1 MNKDY
6 KLKKE
11 LLSPPGDTIQE
22 TIDKIG
28 MNQYELAERLG
39 KNIKN
44 VNQIIK
50 GKEPITTATA
60 IALEKVLGIPA
71 DFWIERDR
79 QYQKELAEIEF
90 DEYLEECKGWTK
102 HFPVSNIIKLG
113 WIPESK
119 NPIELSKSMLNYFGI
134 ASPEQ
139 WNTLYISKAAK
150 VAFKISLA
158 HTNEPEAI
166 SVWLRKGEID
176 AKKLQVK
183 EFNKDLFKKSLDKIK
198 ELSFNHPPNFKEQ
211 LQKLCSEAGV
221 AVIYTPNIPKATIS
235 GATRWIFNTTVPLIQ
250 LSGRY
255 RTNDHFWFTFFHE
268 VGHILLHGK
277 KDVFLEDVT
286 GHKIDQEKESEADKF
301 SGKFLIPDQ
310 LYRQLLQLKPF
321 SQASILN
328 FAKKQRIHPAIIVG
342 RLQHDNI
349 IQHSRFN
356 EVKIYLNLFN
366 E

>member
-1 MNKDY
+1 MYSEY

-22 TIDKIG
+22 TIDTIG

-50 GKEPITTATA
+50 GKEPITTSTA

-79 QYQKELAEIEF
+79 QYQKEFAEIEF
-90 DEYLEECKGWTK
+90 DEYLENCKDWIK
-102 HFPVSNIIKLG
+102 HFPIANMVKLG
-113 WIPESK
+113 WIPASK
-119 NPIELSKSMLNYFGI
+119 NPIELLKYLLNYFGI

-139 WNTLYISKAAK
+139 WSTLYISKATN

-158 HTNEPEAI
+158 HTSEPEAI

-183 EFNKDLFKKSLDKIK
+183 EFNKDLFKKNLEKIK
-198 ELSFNHPPNFKEQ
+198 ELSFHHPADFKDQ

-221 AVIYTPNIPKATIS
+221 AIVYTPNIPKATIS
-235 GATRWIFNTTVPLIQ
+235 SATRWIFNTTVPLIQ

-255 RTNDHFWFTFFHE
+255 KTNDHFWFTFFHE
-268 VGHILLHGK
+268 AGHILLHGK
-277 KDVFLEDVT
+277 KDVFLEEVT
-286 GHKIDQEKESEADKF
+286 GHKIDKEKEVEADRYA
-301 SGKFLIPDQ
+301 SKFLIPDIQ
-310 LYRQLLQLKPF
+310 YQQLLQLKPY
-321 SQASILN
+321 SESSVLD
-328 FAKKQRIHPAIIVG
+328 FANKQHIHPAIVVG
-342 RLQHDNI
+342 RLQHDDI
-349 IQHSRFN
+349 IPHNRFN
-356 EVKIYLNLFN
+356 DTKIHIDLFG
-366 E
+366 

>member
-39 KNIKN
+39 KNVKN

-50 GKEPITTATA
+50 GKEPITTSTA

-79 QYQKELAEIEF
+79 QYQKGLAEIEF
-90 DEYLEECKGWTK
+90 DEYLEECKDWTK
-102 HFPVSNIIKLG
+102 HFPVSNMTKLG

-150 VAFKISLA
+150 VTFKISLA
-158 HTNEPEAI
+158 HTSEPEAI
-166 SVWLRKGEID
+166 SVWLRQGEIE

-183 EFNKDLFKKSLDKIK
+183 EFNKELFKKNLEIIK
-198 ELSFNHPPNFKEQ
+198 ELSFLHPSNFKER
-211 LQKLCSEAGV
+211 LQKLCSETGA
-221 AVIYTPNIPKATIS
+221 AVVYTPNIPKATIS

-255 RTNDHFWFTFFHE
+255 KTNDHFWFTFFHE
-268 VGHILLHGK
+268 AGHILLHGK

-286 GHKIDQEKESEADKF
+286 GHKIDQEKETEADRF
-301 SGKFLIPDQ
+301 ASKFLIPDLQ
-310 LYRQLLQLKPF
+310 FQQLLQLKPY
-321 SQASILN
+321 SKSSILE
-328 FAKKQRIHPAIIVG
+328 FANKYHIHPAIIVG
-342 RLQHDNI
+342 RLQHEE
-349 IQHSRFN
+349 QLPHSKFN
-356 EVKIYLNLFN
+356 ELKEKINLF

>member
-1 MNKDY
+1 MTNKY

-22 TIDKIG
+22 TIDAIG

-50 GKEPITTATA
+50 GKEPITTSTA

-90 DEYLEECKGWTK
+90 DEYLEDCKDWTK
-102 HFPVSNIIKLG
+102 HFPTTNMMKLG
-113 WIPESK
+113 WIPETR
-119 NPIELSKSMLNYFGI
+119 NLIELSKSMLNYFGI
-134 ASPEQ
+134 ASPQQ

-158 HTNEPEAI
+158 HTSEPEAI

-176 AKKLQVK
+176 AKKLQLK
-183 EFNKDLFKKSLDKIK
+183 EFNKDLFRKNLDKIK
-198 ELSFNHPPNFKEQ
+198 ELSFHHPADFKDQ
-211 LQKLCSEAGV
+211 LQKLCSETGV

-255 RTNDHFWFTFFHE
+255 KTNDHFWFTFFHE
-268 VGHILLHGK
+268 AAHILLHGK
-277 KDVFLEDVT
+277 KDVFLEEVA
-286 GHKIDQEKESEADKF
+286 GHIIDKEKEAEADRF
-301 SGKFLIPDQ
+301 ASKFLIPDNQ
-310 LYRQLLQLKPF
+310 YQQLLQHKPY
-321 SQASILN
+321 SESSILD
-328 FAKKQRIHPAIIVG
+328 FANKQRIHPAIVVG
-342 RLQHDNI
+342 RLQHDDI
-349 IQHSRFN
+349 IPHSRMN
-356 EVKIYLNLFN
+356 DIKIHIDLFS
-366 E
+366 